1 MPRRIHFSITAAVL
15 GCIIFASASV
25 SNAQTLVDLSA
36 ATQVQAEL
44 EAKQVD
50 TSMLLNE
57 MVNLER
63 LTRMPVPPY
72 RTYQFS
78 SYDRRANL
86 PNGKNWFGNSDGFGR
101 EPIPGVMGT
110 IKKADKNGIG
120 TYLLAEVDGPG
131 ALVRC
136 WSAARHRMRAGMN
149 GTIRMYLDGDSKP
162 IFDGPANEFLIN
174 LYAAMAKQHGID
186 TAGLT
191 AGFTQR
197 DACYCPVTFAKS
209 CRIEWTG
216 KLNRVH
222 FYHIELRKYRK
233 DTVVKTFQPERFNML
248 RKEFKQVGGML
259 ANASKIPLPRGVAT
273 AIEATV
279 EPKETSELFK
289 IEKLAG
295 QISYLELKVDAK
307 DIDRALRQAVLEI
320 AFDGYSR
327 PQVESPLGDFF
338 AAAPGI
344 NPFVSLPMEVTP
356 DGKMICRFPMPYSKS
371 IVIRVKNAS
380 PEAIKITGKAVV
392 GPYKWDDLSMHFY
405 AQWRVNHN
413 MFINARQGFDIP
425 FVMVRGQ
432 GRFVGVSV
440 HMMNPDNHSSGN
452 WWGEGDEKI
461 FVDDDGPKPSFFGTG
476 SEDYFNY
483 SWSEP
488 HHYWH
493 GYFAQP
499 RCDGP
504 NTRGFVSNNRF
515 HILDDIPF
523 YENIDFFMEMIHHQ
537 VTDGYSYAR
546 ISYYYARPGSYSD
559 QMPIF
564 QEDLRVVKS
573 PENWLPA
580 KHAREKDATFLQA
593 EDLVDVE
600 LVEADPFWAGGKR
613 LAWTPSKEGDKLE
626 LKFDVPKKMNA
637 SLWFAAS
644 RTPDGG
650 RCEFLLN
657 GEPLSQLRGPHH
669 DRGTSTL
676 DLFSPYHKTSRVY
689 KQGVT
694 LQKGENTLTLIGRG
708 KDKKSQGTKVG
719 VDYFWY
725 IPKK

>member
-1 MPRRIHFSITAAVL
+1 ML
-15 GCIIFASASV
+15 MSASV
-25 SNAQTLVDLSA
+25 SMAQTS
-36 ATQVQAEL
+36 
-44 EAKQVD
+44 VD
-50 TSMLLNE
+50 TLQASNVSATVDMTSLLNE
-57 MVNLER
+57 MVDLER

-72 RTYQFS
+72 RVYQFS

-101 EPIPGVMGT
+101 ESIPAVMRTLKKPGKDGVGV
-110 IKKADKNGIG
+110 
-120 TYLLAEVDGPG
+120 YVLAEMDGPG

-136 WSAARHRMRAGMN
+136 WSAARHRMRRGMN
-149 GTIRMYLDGDSKP
+149 GTIRMYLNGAEKP
-162 IFDGPANEFLIN
+162 VFDGPATEFLIN
-174 LYAAMAKQHGID
+174 LYAAMAKQHKID
-186 TAGLT
+186 PAGLVE
-191 AGFTQR
+191 GFTQR

-216 KLNRVH
+216 RIDQVH
-222 FYHIELRKYRK
+222 FYHIEMRKYRK
-233 DTVVKTFQPERFNML
+233 DTVVETFRPEMFNTL
-248 RKEFKQVGGML
+248 RNKFRLVGATL
-259 ANASKIPLPRGVAT
+259 ANATKIPLPKGT
-273 AIEATV
+273 TTTIDATV
-279 EPKETSELFK
+279 DPNKTAELLK
-289 IEKLAG
+289 VEKQSG
-295 QISYLELKVDAK
+295 QIAYLELKVAAK
-307 DIDRALRQAVLEI
+307 DLDRALRQTVLHI
-320 AFDGYSR
+320 TFDQYSR

-344 NPFVSLPMEVTP
+344 NPYISLPMEVKP
-356 DGKMICRFPMPYSKS
+356 DGKMICRFPMPYAKEAKIS
-371 IVIRVKNAS
+371 VKNTS
-380 PEAIKITGKAVV
+380 PETIKISGQVITS
-392 GPYKWDDLSMHFY
+392 PYRWNDLSMHFY

-413 MFINARQGFDIP
+413 MQINGRQGFDIP
-425 FVMVRGQ
+425 FILVRGQ

-488 HHYWH
+488 DHYWH
-493 GYFAQP
+493 PYFAQP

-523 YENIDFFMEMIHHQ
+523 YNHIDFFMEMIHHQ

-559 QMPIF
+559 QMPLF
-564 QEDLRVVKS
+564 REDLRVVKS

-580 KHAREKDATFLQA
+580 KHAREANATFLQA
-593 EDLVDVE
+593 EDLVE
-600 LVEADPFWAGGKR
+600 EETLVEADPFWAAGKR
-613 LAWTPSKEGDKLE
+613 LVWIPGSEGDKLE
-626 LKFDVPKKMNA
+626 LKFKVPKKMKA
-637 SLWFAAS
+637 SFWLAAS

-657 GEPLSQLRGPHH
+657 GKPLDGLHGPHH

-689 KQGVT
+689 SQGVT

-708 KDKKSQGTKVG
+708 KDPKSGGTKVG
-719 VDYFWY
+719 LDYLWY
-725 IPKK
+725 IPR